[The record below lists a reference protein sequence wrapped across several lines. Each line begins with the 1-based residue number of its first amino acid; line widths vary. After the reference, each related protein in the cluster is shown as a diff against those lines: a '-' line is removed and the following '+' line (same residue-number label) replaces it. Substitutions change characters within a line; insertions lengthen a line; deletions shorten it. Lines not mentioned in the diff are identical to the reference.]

1 MKVKHL
7 YELTEEENQ
16 QYLQSQL
23 YKLSRQDY
31 RYCDINLDY
40 YREYF
45 GDTWTDESL
54 IVFDK
59 LGFYVYV
66 CLFSNGEE
74 LSFFGS
80 PTDVIYDK
88 GMPIKSTN
96 HAFEELFVKLETYI
110 SEKNIKTMSFFENPY
125 FLHQYYDQE
134 GVTLESKIVYENSID
149 LNLTEEDIKMNVR
162 KSYKSLINWG
172 QKNLEIKVFDETN
185 MTDDVMTEFED
196 FHISVSKRRT
206 RSHES
211 WMLQSKAV
219 KHGLGYV
226 VMGYYDSK
234 LVTATLVMNG
244 EVDCYY
250 GVCVND
256 RELMAQH
263 LPIGHYG
270 LFKSILL
277 AKEKG
282 FARFNF
288 GDVSNNPDPKVNEIV
303 KYKRGFSNL
312 LFTRIACK
320 AEFHK
325 TGKDE

>member
-7 YELTEEENQ
+7 SELTEEEQ
-16 QYLQSQL
+16 QSYLQSQL
-23 YKLSRQDY
+23 FKLSRQDY
-31 RYCDINLDY
+31 RYFDINLDY
-40 YREYF
+40 YKEYF
-45 GDTWTDESL
+45 GSVWTDESL

-59 LGFYVYV
+59 SGYYIYLP
-66 CLFSNGEE
+66 LFCNGDE

-80 PTDVIYDK
+80 ETDIIYDK
-88 GMPIKSTN
+88 EMGVKGTN
-96 HAFEELFVKLETYI
+96 HAFEELFVKLESIIHERGIITL
-110 SEKNIKTMSFFENPY
+110 KFFENPY
-125 FLHQYYDQE
+125 FLHQYYDQIGE
-134 GVTLESKIVYENSID
+134 SFFSKIVYENSID
-149 LNLTEEDIKMNVR
+149 LSLSEEEIKMNVR

-172 QKNLEIKVFDETN
+172 QKNLDIRVYDAFN
-185 MTDDVMTEFED
+185 MTDEIMTEFEN
-196 FHISVSKRRT
+196 FHIAVSKRRT

-219 KHGLGYV
+219 KSGLGYV
-226 VMGYYDSK
+226 VMGYYDNK

-256 RELMAQH
+256 RDLMAQH

-282 FARFNF
+282 FRRFNF
-288 GDVSNNPDPKVNEIV
+288 GDVSDNPDPKVNEIV

-312 LFTRIACK
+312 LFTRIACQ
-320 AEFHK
+320 AIFNDVSNE
-325 TGKDE
+325 

>member
-7 YELTEEENQ
+7 YELTEDEEQ
-16 QYLQSQL
+16 LFFQSRL
-23 YKLSRQDY
+23 YKLSRADY

-40 YREYF
+40 YKEYF
-45 GDTWTDESL
+45 GSSWTDESL

-59 LGFYVYV
+59 SGYYVYLP
-66 CLFSNGEE
+66 LFSDGEE
-74 LSFFGS
+74 LSFFGTQ
-80 PTDVIYDK
+80 TDIIYDK
-88 GMPIKSTN
+88 EASVRGNN
-96 HAFEELFVKLETYI
+96 HAFEELFVKLEGLI
-110 SEKNIKTMSFFENPY
+110 HEKGIKALKFFENPY

-134 GVTLESKIVYENSID
+134 GELFSSKIVYENSID
-149 LNLTEEDIKMNVR
+149 LNLSEEEIKMNVR

-172 QKNLEIKVFDETN
+172 QKNLDIKVYDESN
-185 MTDDVMTEFED
+185 MTDEVMTEFEE
-196 FHISVSKRRT
+196 FHIDVSKRRT
-206 RSHES
+206 RTHKS
-211 WMLQSKAV
+211 WMLQSLAV
-219 KHGLGYV
+219 KNGLGYV
-226 VMGYYDSK
+226 VMGYYKSR
-234 LVTATLVMNG
+234 LVTATLVLNG

-282 FARFNF
+282 FRRFNF
-288 GDVSNNPDPKVNEIV
+288 GDVSDNLDPKVNEIV

-312 LFTRIACK
+312 LYTRIACQ
-320 AEFHK
+320 ANFN
-325 TGKDE
+325 TGSSE